1 MNCPYCA
8 EDIKDEAVV
17 CKHCGRDLFLF
28 MPLLKQVSALGK
40 RVEELEAVIEGLQAY
55 GYHPEAE
62 ADTGGEAAAPAEA
75 AAAPKPR
82 APKAPVRKAALTV
95 PSLVP
100 ALAISLAIV
109 ALVVAHLLVI
119 IVYDTSLWYL
129 FAASITFPLV
139 CGYLMRVSEHRSLGV
154 DFVTSIGIAVVSI
167 LIMSFVVAR
176 TDHVPVLPQ
185 GGEEWAEFLKYV
197 CNIAFSF
204 FAGVLAR
211 RWQEG
216 LNKPAEPG
224 NRLAVD
230 ISRLITRHRKS
241 SKGGEFEF
249 EKTLKRVETSVAS
262 VMAICAA
269 LVSVATRM
277 SHFMNLL

>member
-1 MNCPYCA
+1 
-8 EDIKDEAVV
+8 
-17 CKHCGRDLFLF
+17 
-28 MPLLKQVSALGK
+28 
-40 RVEELEAVIEGLQAY
+40 
-55 GYHPEAE
+55 
-62 ADTGGEAAAPAEA
+62 
-75 AAAPKPR
+75 
-82 APKAPVRKAALTV
+82 V

-100 ALAISLAIV
+100 AIAISLAII
-109 ALVVAHLLVI
+109 ALVVTHLLVI

-129 FAASITFPLV
+129 FAASIGFPLI
-139 CGYLMRVSEHRSLGV
+139 CGYLMRVSEHRSLAV
-154 DFVTSIGIAVVSI
+154 DFVSSLGIAVVSI

-185 GGEEWAEFLKYV
+185 GGEEWGEFLKYV

-204 FAGVLAR
+204 FAGVLVR

-241 SKGGEFEF
+241 SKGGDFEF

-269 LVSVATRM
+269 LVSVATGM
-277 SHFMNLL
+277 SHFMNML